1 MPICLQVEF
10 FVLDSSL
17 MLANFADGASAELKA
32 FGHAARESYLQ
43 GPAANGSRKP
53 VRGVMT
59 YVDEMASA
67 LIEKGRQKVQRLQV
81 YFLGDLKL
89 WLVIYCTASRM
100 LVLPNVKQHCRL
112 SIGTAML
119 GA

>member
-1 MPICLQVEF
+1 
-10 FVLDSSL
+10 
-17 MLANFADGASAELKA
+17 MLADGASAELKA

-43 GPAANGSRKP
+43 GPAANGTRKP

-81 YFLGDLKL
+81 CSLRDIKL
-89 WLVIYCTASRM
+89 WLVIGGIASRV
-100 LVLPNVKQHCRL
+100 LVLTNIK
-112 SIGTAML
+112 
-119 GA
+119 